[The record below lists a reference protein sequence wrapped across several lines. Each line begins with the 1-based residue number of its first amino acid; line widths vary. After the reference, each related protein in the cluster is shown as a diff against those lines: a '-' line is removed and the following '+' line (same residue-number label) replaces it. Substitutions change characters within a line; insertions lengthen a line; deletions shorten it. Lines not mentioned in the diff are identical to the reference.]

1 MARKIESERIPIYI
15 WAEGVDEETLKQTK
29 NIANLPIAY
38 HHVALMPDAHAGFG
52 MPIGGVLAIEDSV
65 IPNAVG
71 VDIGCGMHALR
82 TSLKDLPRSTLE
94 TIAAKI
100 RSRIPLGFRHHKHPC
115 SWEGFKEAPDLPIV
129 QQELD
134 SARHQLGTL
143 GGGNHFI
150 ELQKDPTGTLWIMVH
165 SGSRNFGLKIAEE
178 YHTKAKKY
186 CSEHK
191 LNLPDPN
198 LAYLPVD
205 SRLGR
210 EYLKGMNFALRFAR
224 ENRRKIM
231 EDILAILD
239 ETAGSFEVTD
249 RIDIHHNYAAPEKH
263 YGKEVI
269 VHRKGATAAHKSL
282 RGIIPGSQ
290 GTPSYIVE
298 GLDNPLSFKSCSH
311 GAGRRLGRNEARK
324 KLDLQEEVRR
334 LESLGVIHAVRKP
347 KDLDEASG
355 AYKDIHQVMD
365 AQKDLVAVLLELHP
379 LAVVKG

>member
-1 MARKIESERIPIYI
+1 MRKIESERIPIYI
-15 WAEGVDEETLKQTK
+15 WAEEVDEETLKQTK

-38 HHVALMPDAHAGFG
+38 HHVALMPDAHVGFG
-52 MPIGGVLAIEDSV
+52 MPIGGVLATEDAI

-71 VDIGCGMHALR
+71 VDIGCGMHAVR
-82 TSLKDLPRSTLE
+82 TSLKDLPRNTLE
-94 TIAAKI
+94 TVASKI
-100 RSRIPLGFRHHKHPC
+100 RSRIPLGFEHQKQPR

-129 QQELD
+129 RQELD

-150 ELQKDPTGTLWIMVH
+150 ELQKDHTGHLWIMVH

-178 YHTKAKKY
+178 YHRKAKNY

-191 LNLPDPN
+191 LDLPDSN

-210 EYLKGMNFALRFAR
+210 EYLEGMNFALRFAR
-224 ENRRKIM
+224 ENRRQIM
-231 EDILAILD
+231 EDILAILE
-239 ETAGSFEVTD
+239 ETVGSFEVTD

-269 VHRKGATAAHKSL
+269 VHRKGATAAFKSL

-290 GTPSYIVE
+290 GSPSYIVE
-298 GLDNPLSFKSCSH
+298 GKDNPLSFKSCSH

-324 KLDLQEEVRR
+324 KLDLAEEVRR

-355 AYKDIHQVMD
+355 AYKDIQKVMD
-365 AQKDLVAVLLELHP
+365 AQRDLVDIILELQP

>member
-1 MARKIESERIPIYI
+1 MRKIESERIPIYI
-15 WAEGVDEETLKQTK
+15 WAEEVDEETLKQTK

-38 HHVALMPDAHAGFG
+38 HHVALMPDAHVGFG
-52 MPIGGVLAIEDSV
+52 MPIGGVLATEDAI

-71 VDIGCGMHALR
+71 VDIGCGMHAVR
-82 TSLKDLPRSTLE
+82 TSLKDLPRNTLE
-94 TIAAKI
+94 TVASKI
-100 RSRIPLGFRHHKHPC
+100 RSRIPLGFEHHKQPR
-115 SWEGFKEAPDLPIV
+115 SWEGFKESPDLPIV
-129 QQELD
+129 RQELD

-150 ELQKDPTGTLWIMVH
+150 ELQKDHTGHLWIMVH

-178 YHTKAKKY
+178 YYRKAKNY

-191 LNLPDPN
+191 LDLPDSN

-210 EYLKGMNFALRFAR
+210 EYMEGMNFALRFAR
-224 ENRRKIM
+224 ENRRQIM
-231 EDILAILD
+231 EDILAILE
-239 ETAGSFEVTD
+239 ETVGPFEVTD

-263 YGKEVI
+263 YGKVVI
-269 VHRKGATAAHKSL
+269 VHRKGATAAFKSL

-290 GTPSYIVE
+290 GSPSYIVE
-298 GLDNPLSFKSCSH
+298 GKDNPLSFKSCSH

-324 KLDLQEEVRR
+324 KLDLAEEVRR

-365 AQKDLVAVLLELHP
+365 AQRDLVDIVLELRP

>member
-1 MARKIESERIPIYI
+1 MRKIDSERIPIYI
-15 WAEGVDEETLKQTK
+15 WADEVDEETLRQTK

-38 HHVALMPDAHAGFG
+38 HHVALMPDAHVGFG
-52 MPIGGVLAIEDSV
+52 MPIGGVLATEDAIV
-65 IPNAVG
+65 PNAVG
-71 VDIGCGMHALR
+71 VDIGCGMHAVR
-82 TSLKDLPRSTLE
+82 TSLKDVPRSTLE
-94 TIAAKI
+94 TIASKI
-100 RSRIPLGFRHHKHPC
+100 RSRIPLGFEHHKHPR
-115 SWEGFKEAPDLPIV
+115 SWEGFQEAPDLSIV
-129 QQELD
+129 RQELD

-150 ELQKDPTGTLWIMVH
+150 ELQKDHSGHLWIMVH

-178 YHTKAKKY
+178 YNRKAKNY

-191 LNLPDPN
+191 LSLPDSN

-205 SRLGR
+205 SKLGR
-210 EYLKGMNFALRFAR
+210 EYIEGMNFALRFAR
-224 ENRRKIM
+224 ENRRQIM
-231 EDILAILD
+231 EDILYIL
-239 ETAGSFEVTD
+239 EEISGPFEVTD

-269 VHRKGATAAHKSL
+269 VHRKGATAAHKSV

-290 GTPSYIVE
+290 GSSSFIVE
-298 GLDNPLSFKSCSH
+298 GKDNPLSFKSCSH

-324 KLDLQEEVRR
+324 KLSLEEEVRR

-355 AYKDIHQVMD
+355 AYKDIHRVMD
-365 AQKDLVAVLLELHP
+365 AQKDLVDIVMELHP

>member
-1 MARKIESERIPIYI
+1 MRKLESERIPIYI
-15 WAEGVDEETLKQTK
+15 WAEEVDEETLRQTK
-29 NIANLPIAY
+29 NIANLPVAY
-38 HHVALMPDAHAGFG
+38 HHVALMPDAHVGFG
-52 MPIGGVLAIEDSV
+52 MPIGGVLATEDAI

-71 VDIGCGMHALR
+71 VDIGCGMHAVR
-82 TSLKDLPRSTLE
+82 TTLKDLPRETLAD
-94 TIAAKI
+94 IVAKI
-100 RSRIPLGFRHHKHPC
+100 RSRIPLGFEHHKHPR
-115 SWEGFKEAPDLPIV
+115 SWEGFKEAPDLGIV
-129 QQELD
+129 QQELE

-150 ELQKDPTGTLWIMVH
+150 ELQKDHTGSLWVMVH
-165 SGSRNFGLKIAEE
+165 SGSRHFGLKIAEE
-178 YHTKAKKY
+178 YNRKAKNY

-191 LNLPDPN
+191 IHLPDSN

-210 EYLKGMNFALRFAR
+210 EYLEGMNFALRFAR
-224 ENRRKIM
+224 ENRRQIM
-231 EDILAILD
+231 EDILSIME
-239 ETAGSFEVTD
+239 ETAGPFEVIE

-269 VHRKGATAAHKSL
+269 VHRKGATAAHKAL
-282 RGIIPGSQ
+282 KGIIPGSQ

-298 GLDNPLSFKSCSH
+298 GKDNPLSFKSCSH

-324 KLDLQEEVRR
+324 RLDLQEEVRR
-334 LESLGVIHAVRKP
+334 LESLGIIHAVRKP

-355 AYKDIHQVMD
+355 AYKDIRQVMD
-365 AQKDLVAVLLELHP
+365 AQKDLVDVVLELQP